1 MADGNSSPTPQGS
14 SVYVNMPMQ
23 TDVTTAAAAAAV
35 GSKGPPYNNDTLHQH
50 PHQHQQSS
58 SKKMRMAGHAGGS
71 GFMAKVLASASY
83 MGGRIGRV

>member
-1 MADGNSSPTPQGS
+1 MADTNSSPTPQGS

-23 TDVTTAAAAAAV
+23 TDITAAAV
-35 GSKGPPYNNDTLHQH
+35 GSKGPPYDSLHHHQH
-50 PHQHQQSS
+50 NQHQQSS
-58 SKKMRMAGHAGGS
+58 NKKMRMAGHAGGS

>member
-23 TDVTTAAAAAAV
+23 TDVTTAAAAGV
-35 GSKGPPYNNDTLHQH
+35 GSKGPPYYALHHQPH
-50 PHQHQQSS
+50 HQHQQSN
-58 SKKMRMAGHAGGS
+58 KKMRMAGHAGGS

-83 MGGRIGRV
+83 MGGRIGRA